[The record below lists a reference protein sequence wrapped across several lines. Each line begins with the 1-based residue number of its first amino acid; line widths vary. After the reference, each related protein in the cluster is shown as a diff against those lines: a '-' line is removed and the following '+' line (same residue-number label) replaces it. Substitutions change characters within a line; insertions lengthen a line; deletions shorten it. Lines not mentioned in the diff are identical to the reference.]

1 VLQTLINEGSSRG
14 VHVILTCDTYNNVNR
29 FLGRKTL
36 SEFEMR
42 VLFQMSANDS
52 ASLIDEPDASTL
64 GLNRALYYN
73 DREGYTEIFRPYA
86 LPGNEWIEEAGRQLK
101 A

>member
-1 VLQTLINEGSSRG
+1 MT
-14 VHVILTCDTYNNVNR
+14 R

-42 VLFQMSANDS
+42 VLFQMSASDS
-52 ASLIDEPDASTL
+52 ASLIDDRPTPARSACIA
-64 GLNRALYYN
+64 RLYYN

-86 LPGNEWIEEAGRQLK
+86 LPGNEWIEEIAGLMARR
-101 A
+101 